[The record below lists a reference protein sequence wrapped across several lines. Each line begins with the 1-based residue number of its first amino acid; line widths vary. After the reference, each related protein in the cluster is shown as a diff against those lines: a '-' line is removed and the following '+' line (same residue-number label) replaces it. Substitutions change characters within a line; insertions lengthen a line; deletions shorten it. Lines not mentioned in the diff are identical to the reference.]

1 MTFEFVSS
9 KTIKKPNLYK
19 RMADHQVK
27 KAIAE
32 GNQQYGAAIGAAL
45 LGDDNLSDDFLNTF

>member
-9 KTIKKPNLYK
+9 RTIKKPNLYK
-19 RMADHQVK
+19 RMAAHQVRK
-27 KAIAE
+27 SIAE

>member
-9 KTIKKPNLYK
+9 RTIKKPNLYK
-19 RMADHQVK
+19 RMAAHQVRK
-27 KAIAE
+27 SIAE

-45 LGDDNLSDDFLNTF
+45 LGDDNLSDGFLNTF

>member
-19 RMADHQVK
+19 RMAEHQVK

>member
-1 MTFEFVSS
+1 MNFEFVSS
-9 KTIKKPNLYK
+9 RSIKKDNLYK
-19 RMADHQVK
+19 RMVSHQVK

>member
-1 MTFEFVSS
+1 MNFEFVSS
-9 KTIKKPNLYK
+9 RSIRQPDLYK
-19 RMADHQVK
+19 RMASHQVK

>member
-1 MTFEFVSS
+1 MCIRDS
-9 KTIKKPNLYK
+9 LYK
-19 RMADHQVK
+19 RMAAHQVRK
-27 KAIAE
+27 SIAE